1 MAIKTST
8 LGKIIIFGILG
19 LMAVKL
25 CADLTVYISDNVAQI
40 RAEKKYAEYKKQKE
54 EEHRLSDKIQEEI
67 QRTQQQRRRR
77 YYYY

>member
-1 MAIKTST
+1 MTIKTAT
-8 LGKIIIFGILG
+8 VGKIVIFGILG

-54 EEHRLSDKIQEEI
+54 EEYRLRDQIQEEI
-67 QRTQQQRRRR
+67 RRSQQQNRRR